1 MLEQVT
7 MNQEMKKDD
16 DDDERSFEGRHS
28 PGWKNQRRRGQYE
41 Y

>member
-1 MLEQVT
+1 MLEQST
-7 MNQEMKKDD
+7 MTKMEEDD